1 MENEDVKKLVNAVGA
16 SAELVGIL
24 NKSLLTAGFT
34 KKDSLYLCGEVL
46 KAMFTERDKKE

>member
-24 NKSLLTAGFT
+24 NKALLSAGFT
-34 KKDSLYLCGEVL
+34 KKDSLYLYHL
-46 KAMFTERDKKE
+46 LLSSQLNHY